1 MQNLR
6 PSISRTRLVS
16 DDPFTTLFGAPA
28 DVETEEEKINK
39 YLLEGT
45 GINPTT
51 KYKLN
56 MFDALR
62 AMDLKNR
69 DFYDNLNEQEK
80 KGFAPFVMVRW
91 ASSVSHSMAEMDE
104 WWLKATNQRFNIN
117 LLNLNSE
124 TTKHPKLQWLM
135 ATTTSP
141 GMGAMKHQW
150 IGYKK
155 KTGKVNNKI
164 KNFLIMQFPTLSDDE
179 VKFLMTT
186 ITNKELKQYAK
197 DLGYNDN
204 DIRSIFR

>member
-1 MQNLR
+1 M
-6 PSISRTRLVS
+6 S
-16 DDPFTTLFGAPA
+16 DPFQTLFGTTA
-28 DVETEEEKINK
+28 DVETEEQKINK

-45 GINPTT
+45 GINPDK

-69 DFYDNLNEQEK
+69 DFYDNLNDEEK

-91 ASSVSHSMAEMDE
+91 ASVVNHSMSEMDE
-104 WWLKATNQRFNIN
+104 WWLKATNQRFNTN
-117 LLNLNSE
+117 MLDLMSGDN
-124 TTKHPKLQWLM
+124 KHPKLAWLI

-155 KTGKVNNKI
+155 KTTKSNNKLKKFVI
-164 KNFLIMQFPTLSDDE
+164 AQFSTLSDDE
-179 VKFLMTT
+179 VELLLTM
-186 ITNKELKQYAK
+186 ITNKDVKQYAT
-197 DLGYNDN
+197 DLGYD
-204 DIRSIFR
+204 DKTIKAIFK

>member
-1 MQNLR
+1 M
-6 PSISRTRLVS
+6 S
-16 DDPFTTLFGAPA
+16 DDPFTALFGAPNEA
-28 DVETEEEKINK
+28 ESEDDKVKK

-45 GINPTT
+45 GINPET

-91 ASSVSHSMAEMDE
+91 ASSVNHPMTEMDE
-104 WWLKATNQRFNIN
+104 WWLKATNQRFNEN
-117 LLNLNSE
+117 LLNLTGE
-124 TTKHPKLQWLM
+124 VEKHPKLQWLM

-141 GMGAMKHQW
+141 GMGAMRHEW

-155 KTGKVNNKI
+155 KTGKTNNKL
-164 KNFLIMQFPTLSDDE
+164 KNFFIGQFPTLNDDE
-179 VKFLMTT
+179 ILLLMTQV
-186 ITNKELKQYAK
+186 TNKEIKQYAM
-197 DLGYNDN
+197 DLGYSDK
-204 DIRSIFR
+204 DIRSIFK

>member
-1 MQNLR
+1 MRVNIQ
-6 PSISRTRLVS
+6 VS
-16 DDPFTTLFGAPA
+16 DNPFEALFG
-28 DVETEEEKINK
+28 VSNESETEDEKIQK

-45 GINPTT
+45 GMNTTT

-62 AMDLKNR
+62 AMDKKDRN
-69 DFYDNLNEQEK
+69 FYDNLNDQEK

-91 ASSVSHSMAEMDE
+91 ASTVSHSMAEMDE
-104 WWLKATNQRFNIN
+104 WWLKAVNQRFNMN

-124 TTKHPKLQWLM
+124 TTKHVKLQWLM

-164 KNFLIMQFPTLSDDE
+164 KNFLISQYPGLSDEE
-179 VKFLMTT
+179 VALLMKI

-204 DIRSIFR
+204 NIRSIFR

>member
-1 MQNLR
+1 
-6 PSISRTRLVS
+6 VG

-91 ASSVSHSMAEMDE
+91 ASSVSHSMTEMDE

-141 GMGAMKHQW
+141 SMGAMKHQW

-164 KNFLIMQFPTLSDDE
+164 KNFLISQYPTLSDE
-179 VKFLMTT
+179 EIAFLMTT

>member
-1 MQNLR
+1 M
-6 PSISRTRLVS
+6 VMS
-16 DDPFTTLFGAPA
+16 DNPFETLFGTSNEAESE
-28 DVETEEEKINK
+28 DDKVKK

-45 GINPTT
+45 GMNTET

-91 ASSVSHSMAEMDE
+91 ASSVNHSLTEMGE
-104 WWLKATNQRFNIN
+104 WWLKATNQRFNEN

-124 TTKHPKLQWLM
+124 TAKHPKLQWLM
-135 ATTTSP
+135 ATTASP
-141 GMGAMKHQW
+141 GMGAMRHEW

-155 KTGKVNNKI
+155 KTTKVNNKI
-164 KNFLIMQFPTLSDDE
+164 KNFFIAQFPSLSDDE
-179 VKFLMTT
+179 ILLLMSKV
-186 ITNKELKQYAK
+186 TNKEIKQYAME
-197 DLGYNDN
+197 LGYNDK
-204 DIRSIFR
+204 DIRAIFK